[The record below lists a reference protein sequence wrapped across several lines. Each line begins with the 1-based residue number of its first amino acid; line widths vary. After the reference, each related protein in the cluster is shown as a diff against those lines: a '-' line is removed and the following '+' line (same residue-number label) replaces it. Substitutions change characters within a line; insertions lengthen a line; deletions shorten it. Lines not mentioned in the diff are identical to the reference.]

1 MEKAEVG
8 KGEDDFGVVL
18 KRRQHAADLGDS
30 AGRGGDPES
39 TQKLLDDYFGADD
52 AQLGEEDKFLKR
64 FIANK
69 ACDHPSCI
77 SMQSPS
83 QSRQGTHNM
92 RGLLYVIAGLA

>member
-1 MEKAEVG
+1 M
-8 KGEDDFGVVL
+8 L

-30 AGRGGDPES
+30 AERGENPES

-69 ACDHPSCI
+69 ARDHPSSSACNHLI
-77 SMQSPS
+77 K
-83 QSRQGTHNM
+83 
-92 RGLLYVIAGLA
+92 AA